1 MGKPTVFAISMQKI
15 DPSVGNSMIKM
26 LKQMKKDAID
36 EVFAE
41 FKTKFFALARN
52 KQALTQGV
60 RDVPKE

>member
-1 MGKPTVFAISMQKI
+1 MAKQFAEQAANQEEKILGEPTVFAISMQKI

-41 FKTKFFALARN
+41 FKT
-52 KQALTQGV
+52 
-60 RDVPKE
+60 